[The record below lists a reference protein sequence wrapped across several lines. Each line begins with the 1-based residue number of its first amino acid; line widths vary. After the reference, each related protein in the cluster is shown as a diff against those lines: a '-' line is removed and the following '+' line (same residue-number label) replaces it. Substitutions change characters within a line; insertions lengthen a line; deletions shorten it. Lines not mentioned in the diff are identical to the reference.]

1 MRSVGRFLLFPR
13 ALAARGPFQIA
24 DQPLPCSLTT
34 PVMLRFLI
42 SFGLFLVPLGG
53 QAAPATPVVPTAP
66 AAPLNPSAAPATR
79 EAPVTPSAA
88 ADSVVPPPAPVAP
101 PVVDDGVQVAV
112 LGYHEFSSTAAE
124 TAMLINTAHFRKQMQ
139 VIKDLALP
147 VIPMADFE
155 AWKRGEKNLPPKAV
169 VLTLDDGW
177 KSVYTEAYPI
187 LKEFG
192 FPFTL
197 FLYKNYVDGGGKA
210 LTTEMIR
217 EMMQN
222 GATIGSH
229 SASHPYP
236 ATIRKFRK
244 DGEAAFARFLNIELG
259 ESKRFLEEHFGIKT
273 NTFAYPGGYYTDEMI
288 ALADQI
294 GYQFL
299 FTVQPAK
306 VRRTTPNSLIPR
318 YIVLGNHDRSFELAV
333 TFRDSPATQSAA
345 GTLAGLTQTTP
356 FPVVPEAGSVINT
369 RLPIVSAD
377 LSSVQNLDPAT
388 VKLAIAGFG
397 QVPAEF
403 DPATSIVSWH
413 INRRLRDRFTQCVVT
428 YRLIGATKNEPPVRW
443 SFQIDRDSAYLPGA
457 GAAETLP
464 GADAIESLPQ

>member
-1 MRSVGRFLLFPR
+1 
-13 ALAARGPFQIA
+13 
-24 DQPLPCSLTT
+24 
-34 PVMLRFLI
+34 MLRLLI
-42 SFGLFLVPLGG
+42 SLSLCVAPLGG
-53 QAAPATPVVPTAP
+53 QAAPATPPAPSPAAAAVPSGAAEPPGAQAVVPGDP
-66 AAPLNPSAAPATR
+66 
-79 EAPVTPSAA
+79 APVTP
-88 ADSVVPPPAPVAP
+88 PLT
-101 PVVDDGVQVAV
+101 DDGVQIAV

-124 TAMLINTAHFRKQMQ
+124 TAMLINTARFRKQMQ
-139 VIKDLALP
+139 AIKDLAIP

-155 AWKRGEKNLPPKAV
+155 AWKRGEKNLPPKAI

-177 KSVYTEAYPI
+177 KSVYTEAYPV

-210 LTTEMIR
+210 LTTEMVR

-222 GATIGSH
+222 GASIGSH

-236 ATIRKFRK
+236 ATIRKFRN
-244 DGEAAFARFLNIELG
+244 DGPDAFSRFLGNELG
-259 ESKRFLEEHFGIKT
+259 ESKRFLEEHFSIKA

-288 ALADQI
+288 TLADQL

-318 YIVLGNHDRSFELAV
+318 YIILGNHDRIFELALS
-333 TFRDSPATQSAA
+333 FRDTPASQSAA
-345 GTLAGLTQTTP
+345 GTLGGLTQATP
-356 FPVVPEAGSVINT
+356 FPVVPEAGAVINT
-369 RLPIVSAD
+369 RLPVVSAD

-397 QVPAEF
+397 QVPATF
-403 DPATSIVSWH
+403 DPASGTISWPV
-413 INRRLRDRFTQCVVT
+413 NRRLRDRFTQCVVT
-428 YRLIGATKNEPPVRW
+428 YRLIGSTKTETPVRW

-457 GAAETLP
+457 DAAEALP
-464 GADAIESLPQ
+464 GAEAIESLPQ

>member
-1 MRSVGRFLLFPR
+1 
-13 ALAARGPFQIA
+13 
-24 DQPLPCSLTT
+24 
-34 PVMLRFLI
+34 MLRHFVIFALI
-42 SFGLFLVPLGG
+42 FTPLGG
-53 QAAPATPVVPTAP
+53 HAAPASTAAAPAGGAAPAAAP
-66 AAPLNPSAAPATR
+66 AAPSESPAAPA
-79 EAPVTPSAA
+79 APA
-88 ADSVVPPPAPVAP
+88 AP

-112 LGYHEFSSTAAE
+112 LGYHEFSATATE
-124 TAMLINTAHFRKQMQ
+124 TAMLIKTERFRKQMQ
-139 VIKDLALP
+139 VIKDLGIP

-155 AWKRGEKNLPPKAV
+155 AWKRGEKNIPAKAV

-210 LTTEMIR
+210 LTTPMIR

-222 GATIGSH
+222 GASIGSH
-229 SASHPYP
+229 STSHPYP

-244 DGEAAFARFLNIELG
+244 DGDAAFARFLNTELG
-259 ESKRFLEEHFGIKT
+259 ESKRFLEEHFSIT
-273 NTFAYPGGYYTDEMI
+273 AHTFAYPGGYYTDEMI
-288 ALADQI
+288 TLADQI

-306 VRRTTPNSLIPR
+306 VRRTTPNALIPR
-318 YIVLGNHDRSFELAV
+318 YIILGNHDRIFELAI
-333 TFRDSPATQSAA
+333 TFKDSQAVETTA
-345 GTLAGLTQTTP
+345 GTLGGLTQSTP
-356 FPVVPEAGSVINT
+356 FPVVPDAGSVINT

-397 QVPAEF
+397 MVPAKF
-403 DPATSIVSWH
+403 DPATSIISWH

-428 YRLIGATKNEPPVRW
+428 YRLIGSTKNEPPVRW

-457 GAAETLP
+457 DAAETLP
-464 GADAIESLPQ
+464 GTDADAAESLPD